1 MNVITEPYAA
11 FSKQNFEA
19 AMRFINVALEGS
31 QRMLELQLNTA
42 KRAVSDNTKNAR
54 ALAEAADVEELTE
67 AQASIVRPA
76 FEKALEYSR
85 NAYHIASETQNEL
98 NELFGQQISEFNRG
112 LISLL
117 DEAVT
122 ANPAGS
128 DFASAAMR
136 TAIAAADTAYD
147 TMAKG
152 VRQANVTTRQ
162 TTDIIEANV
171 TGGSKKKSA

>member
-1 MNVITEPYAA
+1 MNAIPEQYAG
-11 FSKQNFEA
+11 FSKQNLEA
-19 AMRFINVALEGS
+19 AMSFANVALEGS

-42 KRAVSDNTKNAR
+42 KRAISDNTKNAR
-54 ALAEAADVEELTE
+54 ALADAADANELTDI
-67 AQASIVRPA
+67 QASIVRPA
-76 FEKALEYSR
+76 FENSLEYSR

-98 NELFGQQISEFNRG
+98 NKLFGQQIAEFNRG
-112 LISLL
+112 LVSLL
-117 DEAVT
+117 DKAVT